1 MTLTRPASLLRVE
14 QVVQRQ
20 RVGAYVVCVRDG
32 SVLLVRF
39 TGGDRWTL
47 PGGGL
52 DHGEDPRDA
61 AVREVAEET
70 GLTVALGPLL
80 GVDSRRWDQAG
91 DGSAIDVHVIRILYS
106 GEITGGSLRD
116 EIGGSTDHATW
127 VPVGEV
133 ADLPRSRMVD
143 VGLAAL

>member
-1 MTLTRPASLLRVE
+1 MDQVE
-14 QVVQRQ
+14 QRQ

-32 SVLLVRF
+32 EVLLVRF
-39 TGGDRWTL
+39 TGGKRWTL

-80 GVDSRRWDQAG
+80 DIDSRVWNDT
-91 DGSAIDVHVIRILYS
+91 SSYVHAIRILYS
-106 GEITGGSLRD
+106 GEITGGTLRD
-116 EIGGSTDHATW
+116 EIGGSTDHAAW
-127 VPVGEV
+127 IPLAQV
-133 ADLPRSRMVD
+133 ADLPRSRVID
-143 VGLAAL
+143 AALAAVAVA

>member
-1 MTLTRPASLLRVE
+1 MN

-32 SVLLVRF
+32 AVLLVRF

-61 AVREVAEET
+61 AVREVVEET
-70 GLTVALGPLL
+70 GLTVALGPLI
-80 GVDSRRWDQAG
+80 GVDSRRWGRAG
-91 DGSAIDVHVIRILYS
+91 DGTAIDVHAIRILYA
-106 GEITGGSLRD
+106 GEITGGALRD
-116 EIGGSTDHATW
+116 EIGGSTDHAAW
-127 VPVGEV
+127 VPLTEV

-143 VGLAAL
+143 TGLAAV

>member
-1 MTLTRPASLLRVE
+1 ME
-14 QVVQRQ
+14 QLGQRQ

-32 SVLLVRF
+32 EVLLVRF
-39 TGGDRWTL
+39 TGGERWTL

-80 GVDSRRWDQAG
+80 DIDSRVWNDT
-91 DGSAIDVHVIRILYS
+91 SSFVHAIRILYS
-106 GEITGGSLRD
+106 GEITGGTLRD
-116 EIGGSTDHATW
+116 EIGGSTDHAAW
-127 VPVGEV
+127 IPLAQV
-133 ADLPRSRMVD
+133 ADLPRSRVID
-143 VGLAAL
+143 AALAAVAGA